1 VHIEERGYHLD
12 INDPRNE
19 IIFEKLKIIK
29 NKELR
34 ELLKREE
41 MMPFFDI
48 ESLRQKLLKIRY
60 TNPDLLAEKI
70 PMTEED
76 IANNQRLLDLLEV
89 KIAFISL

>member
-1 VHIEERGYHLD
+1 M
-12 INDPRNE
+12 
-19 IIFEKLKIIK
+19 K

-76 IANNQRLLDLLEV
+76 IANNQKLLDLLEV
-89 KIAFISL
+89 NKNNFPFPKKNLKQFDIFSRNVTEKLTA